1 MRGWLVQKQVK
12 EPEYRAVPEA
22 TDARGRSS
30 ASPIELF
37 LSVTDGTLLLVA
49 LNFD

>member
-1 MRGWLVQKQVK
+1 VQKQVK

-22 TDARGRSS
+22 TDAMGALVPST
-30 ASPIELF
+30 SPTALF
-37 LSVTDGTLLLVA
+37 FRVTDGTPLLIA